1 MSDASPRHSL
11 QERVAS
17 AILDGA
23 TRVFALHGEQAS
35 MNDIAEASGVA
46 RATVYRYFPN
56 REFLLDEL
64 AQVAV
69 SDLDRRLTSARIDE
83 VAPEEGIGRVIRALV
98 DLGDSLV
105 LLARVRWRT
114 DSERFESR
122 LTKPLGQLFER
133 GQASGEIR
141 DDIPTLRLSDS
152 LIGLIVGVLTSTPPL
167 GKEDATATV
176 TRLFLDGVRARGPKS
191 T

>member
-1 MSDASPRHSL
+1 MSEAAPRHPL

-23 TRVFALHGEQAS
+23 TRVFALQGEQAS

-69 SDLDRRLTSARIDE
+69 SGLDRRLASARIDE
-83 VAPEEGIGRVIRALV
+83 VAPEEGIGRAIRAVV
-98 DLGDSLV
+98 DLGDSFV
-105 LLARVRWRT
+105 LLARVRWR
-114 DSERFESR
+114 SHPERFESS
-122 LTKPLGQLFER
+122 LTQPLCQLFER
-133 GQASGEIR
+133 GQASGEVR
-141 DDIPTLRLSDS
+141 D
-152 LIGLIVGVLTSTPPL
+152 
-167 GKEDATATV
+167 
-176 TRLFLDGVRARGPKS
+176 
-191 T
+191 